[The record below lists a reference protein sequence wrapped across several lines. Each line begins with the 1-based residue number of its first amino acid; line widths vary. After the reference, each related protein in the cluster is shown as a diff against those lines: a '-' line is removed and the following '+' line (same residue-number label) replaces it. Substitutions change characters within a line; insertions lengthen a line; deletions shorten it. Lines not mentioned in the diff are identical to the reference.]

1 MLAILCNNWFLFCS
15 WTATPKHL
23 GVIYTD
29 TSNWRVL
36 FTISTYHFYNVGQR
50 LTESWLSLSYN
61 IFSWT
66 KLLCSSNN
74 IIEFFLFLFDFGLL
88 KQDNYISIDSSICEG
103 FTSILHCGQKRS
115 LPTKQFFFENSLF
128 YSIKFELFFFGPR
141 HTWQKIQSKNLT
153 NFLSRVSTGQQK

>member
-1 MLAILCNNWFLFCS
+1 MLAILCKNWFLFCS

-50 LTESWLSLSYN
+50 QTESWLSLSYN
-61 IFSWT
+61 IFSRT

-74 IIEFFLFLFDFGLL
+74 IIFFYFFLILACWSKTITFLLILQFVRASLQFYIVGKREASPQNNFFFWKLPFLFNQIWTFLL
-88 KQDNYISIDSSICEG
+88 WPSSHMAEN
-103 FTSILHCGQKRS
+103 
-115 LPTKQFFFENSLF
+115 TK
-128 YSIKFELFFFGPR
+128 
-141 HTWQKIQSKNLT
+141 
-153 NFLSRVSTGQQK
+153 